1 MIAGHR
7 LNQDGRVR
15 GKQTWHERQKN
26 LRPQLLPLSRTRPPA
41 ERNCPTNASR
51 ALLLNSFQLIPTGA
65 SFTCSSVACFP
76 HLSPKGGSINEK
88 QWRQSSGHKKPH
100 GHFRKPMAGGVPIA
114 QRGGTLGWGI
124 SNRDP
129 QPVRR
134 TTDRPC
140 GKVPRRGWGS
150 GRGFSRW
157 DGGANPT
164 TMIPRHAD
172 S

>member
-1 MIAGHR
+1 MRLLTTGTNNSGGMWGMEPMPVIKPTMRAAG
-7 LNQDGRVR
+7 
-15 GKQTWHERQKN
+15 N

-100 GHFRKPMAGGVPIA
+100 GHFRKPMAGG
-114 QRGGTLGWGI
+114 
-124 SNRDP
+124 
-129 QPVRR
+129 
-134 TTDRPC
+134 
-140 GKVPRRGWGS
+140 
-150 GRGFSRW
+150 SRLPSVGARL
-157 DGGANPT
+157 GGALAIGTRSPFDARPIDRAEKCPAAAGAPGEGSPDGMVGRT
-164 TMIPRHAD
+164 QQQ
-172 S
+172 